1 MLELR
6 EATTAD
12 IPDMH
17 RIRLSVRENRLHD
30 TSWLTPDVYEACLK
44 PTGTAN
50 TWVARVDDAT
60 IGFVTARVPE
70 RDIWALFVDPM
81 HEGHGAGRALLDTA
95 THWLFARGVEQI
107 SLTTG
112 PGTRADDF
120 YRRAGWERGET
131 APNGDVRYRL
141 TRPAAAATGSNRT
154 STC

>member
-1 MLELR
+1 MLQIR
-6 EATTAD
+6 EASIDD

-50 TWVARVDDAT
+50 TWVASVDGVTA
-60 IGFVTARVPE
+60 GFVTARIAE
-70 RDIWALFVDPM
+70 QDIWALFVDPA
-81 HEGHGAGRALLDTA
+81 HEGHGVGRSLLDVA
-95 THWLFARGVEQI
+95 TGWLFEQGATQV

-141 TRPAAAATGSNRT
+141 TRSAAEGAGTQRT
-154 STC
+154 SSC